1 MNHETQLSPRTAI
14 YAGSFCPPT
23 NGHIDIIERGA
34 ALYERV
40 IVAVLFNEKKQ
51 YLLSAEQRVDMLKRS
66 LSHLKNV
73 EVIHDEGL
81 LVNVA
86 KRCGAGVILRGV
98 RGTGDLEYEM
108 QLAVANRKI
117 SGIETVFLPSAPE
130 VSYLSS
136 SIVNACAMHGG
147 DITGMVPPAI
157 VADVLRAHGK
167 E

>member
-1 MNHETQLSPRTAI
+1 MIREGLSPKTAI

-40 IVAVLFNEKKQ
+40 IVAVMVNEKKQ
-51 YLLSAEQRVDMLKRS
+51 YLLSSDQRVVMLRRA

-73 EVIHDEGL
+73 EVIYDGGL
-81 LVNVA
+81 LVDVA
-86 KRCGAGVILRGV
+86 ARNGAGVILRGV
-98 RGTGDLEYEM
+98 RGTADLEYEM
-108 QLAVANRKI
+108 QLAIANRKI

-147 DITGMVPPAI
+147 DISGMVPACI
-157 VADVLRAHGK
+157 MADIYRAHGK